1 MVDYKCNK
9 CNKIFNSPSKL
20 DRHANIKTPCNKEKK
35 ELKCELCNVKFKRPK
50 EQERHEK
57 TKKHINNYN
66 IHINGNN
73 NVNII
78 GDNNYNNI
86 INLTLNTNSFVNT
99 DMSYIGRG
107 IINDI
112 GNIYLDTLD
121 NKYLTNYDRTL
132 LLFNEVINILE
143 KLHFNIGIEENHNL
157 KILLVFPALKH
168 SVYENLILE
177 IDQNT
182 KKITWKS
189 VDYQTL
195 LINILDHLLI
205 LNQRFKNENY
215 INFVNFLNLNL
226 IDNKKS
232 AEELEPIINRKL
244 SQMYIDFNKKQN
256 KNERDIKFT
265 FDEKLQEYLNYRNNE
280 CTLPNGFT
288 PNILD
293 SQFN

>member
-1 MVDYKCNK
+1 MYTCNK
-9 CNKIFNSPSKL
+9 CNKEFKYESEFNRHKNRKIVCNSK
-20 DRHANIKTPCNKEKK
+20 KK
-35 ELKCELCNVKFKRPK
+35 DYKCELCNVKFISPAQQKIH
-50 EQERHEK
+50 EQ

-78 GDNNYNNI
+78 GNNNYNNI

-99 DMSYIGRG
+99 DISYIGRG

-121 NKYLTNYDRTL
+121 NKYLNDYDKTL

-143 KLHFNIGIEENHNL
+143 KLHFNIGVEENHNL

-189 VDYQTL
+189 VDYRTL
-195 LINILDHLLI
+195 LTNILDHLLI

-215 INFVNFLNLNL
+215 INFVKFLNTHL

-232 AEELEPIINRKL
+232 AEELELIINKKL

-280 CTLPNGFT
+280 CTLPNGFA

>member
-1 MVDYKCNK
+1 MFKCLK
-9 CNKIFNSPSKL
+9 CDKEFNFDSEL
-20 DRHANIKTPCNKEKK
+20 TRHKNRKRPCDKQKDEH
-35 ELKCELCNVKFKRPK
+35 KCELCKVNFTWPAEKR
-50 EQERHEK
+50 RHEK

-78 GDNNYNNI
+78 GNNNYNNI

-99 DMSYIGRG
+99 DISYIGRG

-121 NKYLTNYDRTL
+121 NKYLNDYDRTL

-143 KLHFNIGIEENHNL
+143 KLHFNIGVEENHNL

-189 VDYQTL
+189 VDYRTL
-195 LINILDHLLI
+195 LTNILDHLLI

-215 INFVNFLNLNL
+215 INFVKFLNIQL

-232 AEELEPIINRKL
+232 AEELELIINKKL

-256 KNERDIKFT
+256 KNERDVKFS

-280 CTLPNGFT
+280 CTLPNGFA
-288 PNILD
+288 PNISD

>member
-1 MVDYKCNK
+1 MYKCIKCNK
-9 CNKIFNSPSKL
+9 EFKYESELKKHQSRKN
-20 DRHANIKTPCNKEKK
+20 PCNKEKSN
-35 ELKCELCNVKFKRPK
+35 LRCELCNVNFKWPAD
-50 EQERHEK
+50 QARHEK

-66 IHINGNN
+66 IHINGDYAH
-73 NVNII
+73 VGDNI
-78 GDNNYNNI
+78 NNYNNI

-112 GNIYLDTLD
+112 GNIYLETLD

-280 CTLPNGFT
+280 CTLSNGFA

>member
-1 MVDYKCNK
+1 MYKCNK
-9 CNKIFNSPSKL
+9 CNKEFPTPSKL
-20 DRHANIKTPCNKEKK
+20 QIHNTRKNPCNIPKK
-35 ELKCELCNVKFKRPK
+35 EYKCEICNVLFARPSHQK
-50 EQERHEK
+50 EHEK

-78 GDNNYNNI
+78 GNNNYNNI

-99 DMSYIGRG
+99 DISYIGRG

-121 NKYLTNYDRTL
+121 NKYLNDYDRTL

-143 KLHFNIGIEENHNL
+143 KLHFNIGVEENHNL

-189 VDYQTL
+189 VDYRTL
-195 LINILDHLLI
+195 LTNILDHLLI

-215 INFVNFLNLNL
+215 INFVKFLNIQL

-232 AEELEPIINRKL
+232 AEELELIINKKL

-256 KNERDIKFT
+256 KNERDVKFS

-280 CTLPNGFT
+280 CTLPNGFA
-288 PNILD
+288 PNISD